1 MPKGERARRKQAKPN
16 FGPIKSK
23 RTYENLKREAKNA
36 RARIKAHAKKTG
48 DFTSAADAYTL
59 ESLLQRIENGETS
72 RAILK
77 ELRNLRGANIE
88 RALPKEYKVDTSTG
102 ELIDV
107 AKLNS
112 AVEKANRSLARARKK
127 YSDYASIFQEDLK
140 ADTII
145 SNTTSDNYDQI
156 MQYLKQF
163 NASKLKPVTKP
174 GYADVTTL
182 LQYEHDINV
191 LKEENKRREERNK
204 LLKEGKVKVARKN
217 ANTFEPIPIDQ
228 IRSFHELHSRASTW
242 EDIART
248 RRADNFLE
256 NYTGLLQQLQATY
269 IENGFYN
276 KTVAD
281 RFAYVYSVLDAVK
294 GNADLITIMS
304 LFYREID
311 ISLFYGA
318 AIGDV
323 DFDGIYN
330 DFCEFADEYLPDYE

>member
-1 MPKGERARRKQAKPN
+1 MPKRKRAGRKRAKTD
-16 FGPIKSK
+16 FGPVATK
-23 RTYENLKREAKNA
+23 RTYENIKREARNA
-36 RARIKAHAKKTG
+36 RSRIKAFAKKTG
-48 DFTSAADAYTL
+48 DFVSLADAYTL
-59 ESLLQRIENGETS
+59 ENLLHRIENGETS

-77 ELRNLRGANIE
+77 ELRNLRGSNLE
-88 RALPKEYKVDTSTG
+88 RVATKEYKVDESTG
-102 ELIDV
+102 ELIDM

-112 AVEKANRSLARARKK
+112 AVEKANRALARARKK
-127 YSDYASIFQEDLK
+127 YSDYARIFPEDLK
-140 ADTII
+140 AVTIL
-145 SNTTSDNYDQI
+145 SSATSDNYDQL

-163 NASKLKPVTKP
+163 KASKLKPISKP
-174 GYADVTTL
+174 GYSDITTV
-182 LQYEHDINV
+182 LQYEHDMQV

-204 LLKEGKVKVARKN
+204 LLSEGKVKVARKN
-217 ANTFEPIPIDQ
+217 ANTFEQIPVEE

-242 EDIART
+242 ENIARE

-256 NYTGLLQQLQATY
+256 NYRGLLQQLQSTY
-269 IENGFYN
+269 IENSFYN

-311 ISLFYGA
+311 IYMFYGA
-318 AIGDV
+318 AMGDI

-330 DFCEFADEYLPDYE
+330 DFCEFADAYLPDYE